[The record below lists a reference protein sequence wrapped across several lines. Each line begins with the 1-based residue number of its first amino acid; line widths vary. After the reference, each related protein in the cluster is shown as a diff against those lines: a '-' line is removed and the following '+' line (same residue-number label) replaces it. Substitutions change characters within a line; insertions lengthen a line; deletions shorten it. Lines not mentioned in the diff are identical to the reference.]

1 MLGGLTGSEDK
12 DLSGNPAWKVTGPM
26 PAEGRMDDD
35 EENTNL
41 IYGGWGGGKEVEGSR
56 SLVSRK
62 LSVYQ
67 LLCHHNFVQP
77 YC

>member
-1 MLGGLTGSEDK
+1 M
-12 DLSGNPAWKVTGPM
+12 TGPM

-41 IYGGWGGGKEVEGSR
+41 IYGGRGKEMEDSR

-67 LLCHHNFVQP
+67 LL
-77 YC
+77 